1 MLISRSA
8 RRLLE
13 SELWVHSHRAKWGL
27 QYFHPYGQMAEVLR
41 TITAFLRQTLKSRR
55 DLSLRNHP
63 RRQTKDFIE
72 IMNNSVQWL
81 TAHWQL
87 ALPMILGALA
97 ISLLMPKGERRSRLV
112 GSLIGLAA
120 IGLLGGTIF
129 KPSGALVQDAL
140 FCLFSGVAVI
150 SAALMITNRN
160 PAYSALW
167 FALVTLSV
175 CGLFLLQSAPFLA
188 SATVIVYA
196 GAIIVTFLFVLMLAQ
211 QAGKTNYDQNARQ
224 PGVIAF
230 TGFVLLGALL
240 FTITP
245 PGTVAGKSATN
256 GESVTGFISL
266 APKKVDVVADVK
278 PALQPVVVQGE
289 TRGSVR
295 QAAVQ
300 SVAVDDVQPPQS
312 TSSSTSATF
321 GTMRGLG
328 RSLFGDYL
336 FAVELAGTLL
346 LVASIGAIIIAPKRS
361 SGKL

>member
-1 MLISRSA
+1 
-8 RRLLE
+8 
-13 SELWVHSHRAKWGL
+13 
-27 QYFHPYGQMAEVLR
+27 
-41 TITAFLRQTLKSRR
+41 
-55 DLSLRNHP
+55 
-63 RRQTKDFIE
+63 
-72 IMNNSVQWL
+72 MNNSVQWL

-87 ALPMILGALA
+87 ALPMVLGALA
-97 ISLLMPKGERRSRLV
+97 ISLLMPKGERRSRLI
-112 GSLIGLAA
+112 GSLIGVAA
-120 IGLLGGTIF
+120 IGLLGGTMLRPTGVWI
-129 KPSGALVQDAL
+129 QDTL
-140 FCLFSGVAVI
+140 FCLFSGVAVV
-150 SAALMITNRN
+150 SAVLMITNRN

-240 FTITP
+240 FAITP
-245 PGTVAGKSATN
+245 PRAVADKSAAS
-256 GESVTGFISL
+256 GEPVTGFVSL
-266 APKKVDVVADVK
+266 APKKVEVAADVES
-278 PALQPVVVQGE
+278 VVVRSE
-289 TRGSVR
+289 TSGGVMPAPSVP
-295 QAAVQ
+295 
-300 SVAVDDVQPPQS
+300 VDEVKPPQS
-312 TSSSTSATF
+312 TSTSTPETF

>member
-1 MLISRSA
+1 
-8 RRLLE
+8 
-13 SELWVHSHRAKWGL
+13 
-27 QYFHPYGQMAEVLR
+27 
-41 TITAFLRQTLKSRR
+41 
-55 DLSLRNHP
+55 
-63 RRQTKDFIE
+63 
-72 IMNNSVQWL
+72 MNNSVQWL

-87 ALPMILGALA
+87 ALPMVLGALA
-97 ISLLMPKGERRSRLV
+97 IGLLMPKGERRSRLV

-120 IGLLGGTIF
+120 IGLLGGTMLR
-129 KPSGALVQDAL
+129 PSGALVQDAL

-240 FTITP
+240 FAITP
-245 PGTVAGKSATN
+245 PRAVADKSAMN
-256 GESVTGFISL
+256 AEPLTGFVSL
-266 APKKVDVVADVK
+266 ASKKVEAVVETKVAE
-278 PALQPVVVQGE
+278 QPTE
-289 TRGSVR
+289 VR
-295 QAAVQ
+295 SGFGGGVIPTASQ
-300 SVAVDDVQPPQS
+300 SAPVDQPKPPQS
-312 TSSSTSATF
+312 TSESTPATF